1 MAPSSW
7 LNSVMRVS
15 VCHIPTWQ
23 LPQGLGRGRA
33 VSKVTVASH
42 KERVKAC
49 VLLLWVTST
58 VCGPACEVF
67 GVDDISAEW
76 CYVTWRCGQLHVTC
90 AWCRAG
96 LHIIHIC
103 AHFFISVHT
112 RAVTEKHRLRRQI
125 GHGPPKEEER
135 SHKAQGPAT
144 THKDRTQ
151 MMMAPSNLMGYRRR
165 WVRVEEEESGGDA
178 ERGGTVRCAD

>member
-1 MAPSSW
+1 MYTRHVRDVVRDCMLSIY
-7 LNSVMRVS
+7 V
-15 VCHIPTWQ
+15 HI
-23 LPQGLGRGRA
+23 
-33 VSKVTVASH
+33 
-42 KERVKAC
+42 
-49 VLLLWVTST
+49 
-58 VCGPACEVF
+58 
-67 GVDDISAEW
+67 
-76 CYVTWRCGQLHVTC
+76 
-90 AWCRAG
+90 
-96 LHIIHIC
+96 
-103 AHFFISVHT
+103 FFISVHT

-135 SHKAQGPAT
+135 SHKAQEPAA